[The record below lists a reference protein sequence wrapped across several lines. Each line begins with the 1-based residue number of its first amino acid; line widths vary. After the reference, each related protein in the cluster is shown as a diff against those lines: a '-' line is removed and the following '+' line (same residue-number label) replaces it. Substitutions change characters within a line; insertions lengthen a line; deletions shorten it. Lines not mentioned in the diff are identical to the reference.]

1 MRNELDSGDASS
13 GAEQR
18 LIARARMHAALGEP
32 LRLTIADRLTFGD
45 ASPGELSAATG
56 LATNLLAHHLRVMED
71 AGLIRRARSEGD
83 RRRSYVQL
91 RWEDDAVAALVN
103 ANTTSGLLNGPV
115 PRVVFVCTH
124 NSARSQ
130 LAAQAWAVVSDIPV
144 ASAGTHPAAAVH
156 PRAVAVGRRHG
167 LRLDRSRT
175 HCIADTLKEGDLIV
189 AVCDNAHEALTSSSP
204 QPQATG
210 SGAASVDRRGW
221 LHWSVP
227 DPVRAGTD
235 EAFETA
241 YTDLTHRIRRL
252 AAALIPAT
260 HSDRSR
266 PVPHAQHGTRP

>member
-1 MRNELDSGDASS
+1 
-13 GAEQR
+13 
-18 LIARARMHAALGEP
+18 MHAALGEP
-32 LRLTIADRLTFGD
+32 VRLTIADRLTFGD

-91 RWEDDAVAALVN
+91 RGEDETVAALVN
-103 ANTTSGLLNGPV
+103 ANTSSGLLDGPF

-130 LAAQAWAVVSDIPV
+130 LAAQAWAVVSDIP
-144 ASAGTHPAAAVH
+144 AACAGTHPAATVH
-156 PRAVAVGRRHG
+156 PHAVEVGRRHG

-175 HCIADTLKEGDLIV
+175 HRLADTLEEGDLIV
-189 AVCDNAHEALTSSSP
+189 AVCDNAHEALASSSP
-204 QPQATG
+204 RPAATG
-210 SGAASVDRRGW
+210 SGTASARRRGW

-241 YTDLTHRIRRL
+241 YTDLTHRIHRL
-252 AAALIPAT
+252 AAALTPAARSARP
-260 HSDRSR
+260 HPVSR
-266 PVPHAQHGTRP
+266 PQPASRACPRPIGTTARSDAE